1 MAMERV
7 SNYVKLCEEWAEKV
21 LAMDEDD
28 LLRRVPELHRTD
40 KYLEI
45 THFGIH
51 YGISRKDGR
60 IVILKDVGCTD
71 DQERT
76 DICGKKNSETNI
88 CLRQKKAKMN
98 SIVENQEEDRCLES
112 NRKPN
117 VTAMLNIYTLL
128 GYAKEGAFL
137 MNKWVPFA
145 ELRGAR
151 PFGPAYKI
159 GVTDVFAATFSGH
172 LKELHAACKRL
183 GGTPL
188 PQGDAGYQ
196 IDAFACEP
204 MQFYFWDCDDEFA
217 AQANILFDYSATD
230 FNHVESAVST
240 AEEGVRR
247 LAEEAGVPVR
257 GRHFQM
263 R

>member
-21 LAMDEDD
+21 LAMDEND
-28 LLRRVPELHRTD
+28 LLRRVPELRRTD
-40 KYLEI
+40 EYLEI
-45 THFGIH
+45 THFGIR

-60 IVILKDVGCTD
+60 IVILKDTRCTD
-71 DQERT
+71 NEVRIST
-76 DICGKKNSETNI
+76 RE
-88 CLRQKKAKMN
+88 
-98 SIVENQEEDRCLES
+98 
-112 NRKPN
+112 PN

-172 LKELHAACKRL
+172 LKDLHAACKRL

-196 IDAFACEP
+196 INAFACEP

-247 LAEEAGVPVR
+247 LAEEAGVLVR